1 MPPMPPGPNAAEILQ
16 GLWEETLEPADLTR
30 RSLELGKL
38 SSQLVATSQ
47 DGHVASVQ
55 LLNYGQG
62 DLAEVISSSWVR
74 YFAQV
79 GIVAGQAGEASACL
93 SGWATTLGAMLQAMA
108 GVVAQAEAMIKLFES
123 ARPIMESFGIDVDAE
138 IQAIKEAAQEDVRAI
153 SAAAM
158 GGLAAVPSWA
168 GQIPAGLSMPG
179 GQGASTPT
187 GVDNAPGTP
196 AGQSTT
202 STTGIDN
209 APGTP
214 AATPASSPTGV
225 DQPPG
230 TAAATPAS
238 NTTGID
244 NAPGTAAATPAG
256 NALGGGG
263 GIDNAP
269 GTSAPGAS
277 TSPGGMS
284 PSSGSSPV
292 SGSPTNPSASPSAGS
307 STPSAAPSGGAGG
320 SPTPAGSGG
329 SAGQSGDTSSPAG
342 SGSSSSPSPAAAPAH
357 SAAPESAPVSTAS
370 GHTSGGAA
378 PAVATPL
385 SPSAGVAPV
394 SNVVASSAA
403 AAAGVPTSAGLP
415 PVSAA
420 ASPIASAAAGA
431 VPAPPPVPPVS
442 PLSPVSPGSALA
454 PPPVSAP
461 PPAPAPVHAPAVS
474 GPAPGASPPPPASP
488 NPGGSSAPPAAA
500 SPHVPT
506 APVSQSSGQQDG
518 PADRSGAPIVP
529 LSSAHDPLIA
539 PAAFVT
545 PPIVFTPPADNE
557 DLAAVRITVEAVGG
571 GDHVQWAAGMVA
583 VSGSK
588 KLVVTSDRG
597 RGWMPSNAVLPA
609 SVELP
614 WRHPDA
620 TRWEGLIDPARV
632 IVEYAAAVGGA
643 LTALASTM
651 FSPPSVVANV
661 PFAFVDSTER
671 AHPELLTSPILR
683 GPTATRLELQI
694 SAGLR
699 KKASVFTTDIEQR
712 QQALGCAN
720 AAHLDAER
728 LSGDVWRSDTRRR
741 LFDVLRQRQTAAP
754 ARIVELG
761 PLWDELKDE
770 WLTLRDLEHA
780 ARLDVRD
787 VAIGQL
793 DNSGSDCLPYL
804 VQGYATEA
812 ALGLFTASSA
822 GAFSHALYHWGMLRD
837 YVTAAD
843 VVPS

>member
-1 MPPMPPGPNAAEILQ
+1 MTPMPPTANAAEILQ

-38 SSQLVATSQ
+38 SSQLLATSQ

-79 GIVAGQAGEASACL
+79 GIVAGQVGEASACL

-108 GVVAQAEAMIKLFES
+108 GVVAQAEAMIKLFEN

-153 SAAAM
+153 SAAAT
-158 GGLAAVPSWA
+158 GGLAAIPSWA

-179 GQGASTPT
+179 GQGAPTPT

-202 STTGIDN
+202 STTG
-209 APGTP
+209 
-214 AATPASSPTGV
+214 V

-230 TAAATPAS
+230 TAAAAPAS

-256 NALGGGG
+256 NASGGGG

-307 STPSAAPSGGAGG
+307 STPSAAASGGAGG
-320 SPTPAGSGG
+320 SPTPASSGG
-329 SAGQSGDTSSPAG
+329 SPSQSGGTSSPAG
-342 SGSSSSPSPAAAPAH
+342 SGSSSSPSPAAAPTH

-370 GHTSGGAA
+370 SHTSGGAA
-378 PAVATPL
+378 PAAATPL
-385 SPSAGVAPV
+385 SPAAGVAPV
-394 SNVVASSAA
+394 SSVATPAA
-403 AAAGVPTSAGLP
+403 AAAGAPTSAGLP

-431 VPAPPPVPPVS
+431 VPAPPAPSPVTPVS

-461 PPAPAPVHAPAVS
+461 PPAPVHAPAVS
-474 GPAPGASPPPPASP
+474 GPAPGAPPPPPAAP
-488 NPGGSSAPPAAA
+488 NPGSSAPSAAA
-500 SPHVPT
+500 SPHAPT
-506 APVSQSSGQQDG
+506 ASPVSQASGQQDG
-518 PADRSGAPIVP
+518 PADRGSASPIVP

-545 PPIVFTPPADNE
+545 PPIVFTPTADNE

-632 IVEYAAAVGGA
+632 IVEYAAAVGGT

-651 FSPPSVVANV
+651 FSPPSVVSNV

-699 KKASVFTTDIEQR
+699 KKANVFTTDIEQR

-728 LSGDVWRSDTRRR
+728 LSGVVWRSDTRRR
-741 LFDVLRQRQTAAP
+741 LFDVLRERQTVAP
-754 ARIVELG
+754 ARIVELR

-822 GAFSHALYHWGMLRD
+822 VAFSHALYHWGMLRD
-837 YVTAAD
+837 YVAAAD
-843 VVPS
+843 VVSS